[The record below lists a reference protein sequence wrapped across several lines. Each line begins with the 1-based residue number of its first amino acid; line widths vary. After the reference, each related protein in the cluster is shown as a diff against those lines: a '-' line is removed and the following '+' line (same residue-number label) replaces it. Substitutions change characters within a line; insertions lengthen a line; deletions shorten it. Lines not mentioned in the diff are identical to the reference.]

1 MLFRSVFS
9 VLPSDMKKQ
18 TALKEVLDLVQRNAA
33 FELNARQVHKYLAKY
48 ANISGEIPKSTFQ
61 ELSAIL
67 QKTNTFLLETR
78 EMLIKLGGQ
87 SELAKAASMKDL
99 LLLQDSLNNTE
110 RYFLEYLSQ
119 AKALCRSL
127 WAKFDFN
134 LIFVGISLLLTGIAV
149 VVVAQFGVRSRE
161 MALITF
167 VGLGVPSAV
176 TSLMFNFL
184 VVIPSFVFGLLILG
198 GCVHLW
204 RQTVKRTE
212 ATARSFFGQLSIDNF
227 LALVLFSLQ
236 CVSMFSNSF
245 VVNED
250 KLLGFFIQALVTI
263 KCIQI
268 LWKSRVRGEKLKLN
282 TKHNFRKSSK
292 KDKEKL
298 TAKGSLLKL
307 SFAWLVF
314 EIANRTAVLF
324 KACREE
330 QLSCT
335 PSEFVKP
342 LSALT
347 EKSSAASSRVILA
360 LFCTCVI
367 PLSIRQWLQYQ
378 GNLNG
383 RSLVVL
389 CAKYFSLAACGLI
402 FFFRALE
409 ALPQDMSSVFP
420 EVTTWHQIILPQ
432 MVYWLCIATIV
443 CLLYSPLCIFTV
455 IRDKR
460 HSINETVST
469 FAGTKDGSKMIHALV
484 KELKQ
489 NWKDLNDD
497 NARDDE
503 NTPLVYGLAT
513 VYSSSILVLFLAVV
527 LPLMMLLGSGMSLS
541 VTLLFLQMFLLL
553 EIQGIDDDVR
563 SEGSDIIGS
572 GLLKFKFE
580 KHLNPLLIFVVR
592 RSEERRVGKEC
603 RSRWSPYH

>member
-1 MLFRSVFS
+1 MDPT
-9 VLPSDMKKQ
+9 VLPSDSKKQ
-18 TALKEVLDLVQRNAA
+18 TALKEVLDLIQRNAA
-33 FELNARQVHKYLAKY
+33 FELNARQVHKYLTKY
-48 ANISGEIPKSTFQ
+48 ATISGEIPKSTFQ
-61 ELSAIL
+61 ELSTIL
-67 QKTNTFLLETR
+67 QQTDTFLLETR
-78 EMLIKLGGQ
+78 EVLIKLGGH

-99 LLLQDSLNNTE
+99 QLLQDSLNNTE

-134 LIFVGISLLLTGIAV
+134 LIFVGISLLFTSIAV

-161 MALITF
+161 MVFITL
-167 VGLGVPSAV
+167 VGLTVPSAV
-176 TSLMFNFL
+176 TSFMFNFL

-198 GCVHLW
+198 GYVHLW

-212 ATARSFFGQLSIDNF
+212 ATARSFFGQFSIDNF

-268 LWKSRVRGEKLKLN
+268 LWKSRVRGEKVKLS
-282 TKHNFRKSSK
+282 TKQNFRKSSK

-298 TAKGSLLKL
+298 TAKGIILKL

-324 KACREE
+324 KGCREE
-330 QLSCT
+330 QLFCT
-335 PSEFVKP
+335 PSEFLKP
-342 LSALT
+342 LS
-347 EKSSAASSRVILA
+347 EKASAASSRFILA

-367 PLSIRQWLQYQ
+367 PLSIRQWLLYQ

-383 RSLVVL
+383 QSLVVL
-389 CAKYFSLAACGLI
+389 CAKYFSLAACGLM
-402 FFFRALE
+402 FSHRALE
-409 ALPQDMSSVFP
+409 VLLQDMSSVFP
-420 EVTTWHQIILPQ
+420 EVTSWHQIILPQ
-432 MVYWLCIATIV
+432 MVYWLCIATII

-469 FAGTKDGSKMIHALV
+469 FAGAKDGSKIIHALV

-489 NWKDLNDD
+489 NWNDLNDD
-497 NARDDE
+497 CARDDE

-572 GLLKFKFE
+572 GLLSFKFG
-580 KHLNPLLIFVVR
+580 KCLNPVVIFVVG
-592 RSEERRVGKEC
+592 S
-603 RSRWSPYH
+603 